1 MAPSRSRGL
10 TRTIWGARTATWTC
24 VNPVKAWQPCV
35 CEPGDERSAAHTR
48 LHTSAGNRRFSDCAR
63 QQASEFRRLGPVLC
77 SVLVLVTCFVL
88 VAVSPAIAAQDRVE
102 TLLLESFRFE
112 HQPASEAL
120 SLIEPLLSSRG
131 TVSVDREKNTVLVRD
146 HPSVVGQMRPLLE
159 EFDHPRRLF
168 RLEVYLL
175 EARRGGSQPQEIEKS
190 RRARSELPADIADSL
205 GDLLAFR
212 HYESLGS
219 ASVVVREGQT
229 VVRDVG
235 ALHQLSFRA
244 GTILLGQRLPLHSFE
259 LRGERSPGKQRR
271 LFHADLNLK
280 SDKALLLTVS
290 ADRQSQSGV
299 VLALQWRPIGQV
311 SPPIRE

>member
-1 MAPSRSRGL
+1 MVRSRSNAIDAGERTRVEAASPLLFVAPGILNPTHSANRG
-10 TRTIWGARTATWTC
+10 RVPCRRAR
-24 VNPVKAWQPCV
+24 
-35 CEPGDERSAAHTR
+35 
-48 LHTSAGNRRFSDCAR
+48 
-63 QQASEFRRLGPVLC
+63 
-77 SVLVLVTCFVL
+77 LVTL
-88 VAVSPAIAAQDRVE
+88 VAIVCGLMLLPWRPASAAQDRVE

-159 EFDHPRRLF
+159 EFDHPRRTF

-175 EARRGGSQPQEIEKS
+175 RARRGGDEAEGDAS
-190 RRARSELPADIADSL
+190 RRVRSSLPPEIADSL

-219 ASVVVREGQT
+219 ASLVAREGQT

-235 ALHQLSFRA
+235 SRHRLSFRA
-244 GTILLGQRLPLHSFE
+244 GTILLNQRLPLHSFE
-259 LRGERSPGKQRR
+259 LSGERATGAARR

-280 SDKALLLTVS
+280 NDKALLLTVS

-299 VLALQWRPIGQV
+299 VLALRWRPVGQV
-311 SPPIRE
+311 SPPVRE